1 MGWIMEDSVRKAA
14 GYLGFLQ
21 EQYSLNSQRGKV
33 LNDIRDNRDSLLMSA
48 QYVVEGQLKAMGVNP
63 EEAEELKLQYLQE
76 IMKDMDNVPTD
87 YEDPIYY
94 RIMKDIE
101 QEILEAAG
109 ELGIKIPDKRPV
121 IGTLP
126 TPRVNAAVIPVPDC
140 EELIIAFE
148 SQIFNFANLASKV
161 LARALCIKSN
171 TSEQLQFSV
180 DINDIK
186 KNLDENPEISGR
198 FRELVIAYFI
208 EGYTGYAPQYFL
220 EGNYHSIASILRHSF
235 EVFVMG
241 HEYGHIVCG
250 HLGDG
255 SKRVRNMLGE
265 IEYDEI
271 RFDDWEQ
278 EIEADNI
285 GTSLMLHVMMKAGY
299 DFSLS
304 YMGVDFFFSIMDIVE
319 NGFSIILTGEEKIIP
334 SDSHPPSVL
343 RREVIRQ
350 SIRNSV
356 PEKEAESAIFLGT
369 QIEQILKIFW
379 DKTKGVLQE
388 YFELTQE

>member
-1 MGWIMEDSVRKAA
+1 MDDSVKKAT

-21 EQYSLNSQRGKV
+21 EQYSLNSQRGKA
-33 LNDIRDNRDSLLMSA
+33 LKDIRDNKDSLLKSV
-48 QYVVEGQLKAMGVNP
+48 QYVVEGQLKAMELSP
-63 EEAEELKLQYLQE
+63 EEAEQLKPRFLQAVME
-76 IMKDMDNVPTD
+76 DINNIPTD
-87 YEDPIYY
+87 YEDPFCY

-101 QEILEAAG
+101 QEIFEAAG

-126 TPRVNAAVIPVPDC
+126 THRVNAGVIPVPDC

-161 LARALCIKSN
+161 AARALSIKNS

-180 DINDIK
+180 DIEDIK
-186 KNLDENPEISGR
+186 KNLEQNPEIAGR
-198 FRELVIAYFI
+198 FRELIIAYFI
-208 EGYTGYAPQYFL
+208 DGYTGYAPQYFL
-220 EGNYHSIASILRHSF
+220 DGNYLGIASILRHSF
-235 EVFVMG
+235 ELFVMG

-250 HLGDG
+250 HLDDS

-271 RFDDWEQ
+271 QFDDWEQ

-285 GTSLMLHVMMKAGY
+285 GTSLMLHVMRKGGY
-299 DFSLS
+299 DLSLS

-319 NGFSIILTGEEKIIP
+319 NGFSLMLTGEETIIP

-343 RREVIRQ
+343 RREVVRQ

-356 PEKEAESAIFLGT
+356 PEEEAESAIFLGT
-369 QIEQILKIFW
+369 QIEQILKILW
-379 DKTKGVLQE
+379 DKTKGVLLE
-388 YFELTQE
+388 YFEAKQA